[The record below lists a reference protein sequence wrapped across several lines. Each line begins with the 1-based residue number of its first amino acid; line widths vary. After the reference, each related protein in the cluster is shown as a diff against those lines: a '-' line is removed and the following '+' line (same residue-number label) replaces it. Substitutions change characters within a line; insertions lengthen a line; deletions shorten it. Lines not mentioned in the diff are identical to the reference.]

1 MKFDQIVLSGASESI
16 VLFDHKQPRSTPYTA
31 RTIEGLGPTDV
42 DVTLAQTSQGTGIY
56 IGRREQLREITC
68 NVYLNPNYTIGQ
80 TPETL
85 REDVYLLR
93 PGNEDLSLDFRLMLN
108 GVEVAMTPV
117 YVKRVEVSPFSK
129 DTMLQIVLAST
140 SGTFKRRAP
149 VSLSYPAIDK
159 VHPIFVNEGSTE
171 TGFKLQVEFTG
182 PVTAFGLRQT
192 NPASEMIMN
201 KIFVDPYLFTTGD
214 MVEINTNIGQR
225 GVWLT
230 RGGVKTSKI
239 ASLSPQSSWLSLYP
253 GPNEL
258 TTLPILGGTP
268 FNWKLIEHTP
278 KYKGV

>member
-31 RTIEGLGPTDV
+31 RTIEGLGPTDI

-129 DTMLQIVLAST
+129 DTLLQIVLAST

-171 TGFKLQVEFTG
+171 TGFKLQIDFTG
-182 PVTAFGLRQT
+182 PVTSFGLRQS
-192 NPASEMIMN
+192 NPSGDMLMN
-201 KIFVDPYLFTTGD
+201 KVFAESYLFTIGD
-214 MVEINTNIGQR
+214 MVEINTNIGER

-230 RGGVKTSKI
+230 RGGVRTSKI
-239 ASLSPQSSWLSLYP
+239 GSLSPQSTWLSLYP

-258 TTLPILGGTP
+258 PAP
-268 FNWKLIEHTP
+268 P
-278 KYKGV
+278 